1 MSCRSCSSLLR
12 AATEQCTWALGV
24 FWGSIEV
31 MTDLDFAGE
40 DVDYQ
45 GIKSGSFLLM
55 EYLVSI
61 ADGLHDE
68 TGK

>member
-1 MSCRSCSSLLR
+1 
-12 AATEQCTWALGV
+12 
-24 FWGSIEV
+24 